1 MFGKHTGSLH
11 VLQKNGKFGEEQI
24 LWSKQGQHGDMWYEQ
39 ELEIEANGVEGS
51 DSDTDYDYAY
61 RRFFNLFWQ

>member
-39 ELEIEANGVEGS
+39 ELEIEDNGIEGAS
-51 DSDTDYDYAY
+51 ESDYDYYASWCLK
-61 RRFFNLFWQ
+61 FE